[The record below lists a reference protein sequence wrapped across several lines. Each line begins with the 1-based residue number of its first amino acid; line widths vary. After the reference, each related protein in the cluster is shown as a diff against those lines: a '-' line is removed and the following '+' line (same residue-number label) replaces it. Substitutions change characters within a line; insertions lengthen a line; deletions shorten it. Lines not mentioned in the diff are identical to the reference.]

1 MSKLNAGQS
10 KAVSYTSGP
19 LLILAGPG
27 SGKTLTITQKVLQLI
42 KDGISPDRILALT
55 FSEKAAGEMQDRIEK
70 HIGVGTGITVST
82 FHSFCNDLI
91 REFSLDLGINR
102 GTRLISK
109 EHSHVW
115 GIKNIDLFGFD
126 HITLPSNPTALITSL
141 LEGVSQFHDHLIL
154 PEDLETYV
162 STSLTSG
169 ATLTDDEKDQLLK
182 LGDLAKFYYHYQQ
195 YKWDN
200 NFIDYDDMIHL
211 ACDLLESN
219 HFVRN
224 KVGSRYDHILVDEF
238 QDTNYAQLHLIHLMA
253 EGGNLT
259 CVADDDQCI
268 YRFRGAYL
276 SNINQ
281 LKTFYPSLEKVTLD
295 VNYRSTEQI
304 VNISQQ
310 LIEIN
315 PEREQKNLV
324 SGNGAGELIK
334 VVKAPDDESEAEWV
348 AGEVKRLVEKEGI
361 EPRDIYILTRKRDD
375 GRKFSE
381 ALRLQ
386 MIPTEDV
393 GRLQLTYFPIV
404 QEALAYMRIVSD
416 PFNNGIS
423 FAKVFSREGV
433 KEHNL
438 QKVNIMA
445 RKLVRNNGAQGDG
458 IYTVLL
464 NHLDDIDIDQ
474 RDLVAS
480 VIDRMQELI
489 DHKKNHLPSDTLKH
503 LLMEKTDLY
512 RSVLQEDTRIS
523 RKNIEVLNALVR
535 MVEDLELIGGGSE
548 FEEVMEHMVLV
559 FDMDI
564 ENGEAGNE
572 NTVKI
577 MTIHQSKGKE
587 AKAVFVCDMAARH
600 LPLQHQ
606 KKTFTVPLKIT
617 KGVQRGV
624 EEKVLHLEEERRLAY
639 VAMTRAKEKLYL
651 VFPEKYL
658 ENSNASKP
666 SQFLNDIDHTQ
677 NPLVELIEANTALQQ
692 FGLTANSP
700 LKLKMDEYEAKV
712 SMYARQGQLK
722 QALESLL
729 VLAQL
734 RELEQSGDPANFD
747 MQRFLQVT
755 LKDPA
760 ELQDLID
767 DRLPA
772 LVDPGMRFSASKI
785 KEYIDCPL
793 KFKYNNILHI
803 PTPHKTHLQVGTG
816 IHAVYEEMARQK
828 MQGNTPLI
836 SDAVKMLAD
845 TWDGSVFPSATQEK
859 QERSKMEKMLE
870 FWFRFEK
877 TNPNE
882 TIAIEERFDLSIN
895 GSPFTGF
902 IDRLDRTPTGDHIVI
917 DYKTNKTPY
926 TKNELK
932 EDVQIAL
939 YCLAVKE
946 KYGKLPVKAGHMYV
960 HPNVSK
966 LNLID
971 IEATNVDAV
980 LEKVKE
986 AVEGILDEDFELKV
1000 QPNCYFCDYKGI
1012 CEWL

>member
-1 MSKLNAGQS
+1 
-10 KAVSYTSGP
+10 
-19 LLILAGPG
+19 
-27 SGKTLTITQKVLQLI
+27 
-42 KDGISPDRILALT
+42 
-55 FSEKAAGEMQDRIEK
+55 MQDRIEK
-70 HIGVGTGITVST
+70 DIGVGTGITVST

-102 GTRLISK
+102 ETRLISK

-115 GIKNIDLFGFD
+115 GIKNIDRFGFD
-126 HITLPSNPTALITSL
+126 HITIPSKPTDLITSL

-154 PEDLETYV
+154 PEELETYV

-169 ATLTDDEKDQLLK
+169 ATLTDDETDQLLK
-182 LGDLAKFYYHYQQ
+182 LRDLAKFYYHYQQ

-211 ACDLLESN
+211 ACDLLEN
-219 HFVRN
+219 NDFVRK

-281 LKTFYPSLEKVTLD
+281 LQTFYPSLEKVTLD

-304 VNISQQ
+304 VDLSQQ
-310 LIEIN
+310 LIEVN
-315 PEREQKNLV
+315 PQREQKNLI
-324 SGNGAGELIK
+324 SNNGAGKLVK
-334 VVKAPDDESEAEWV
+334 VVKAPDDDSEAEWV
-348 AGEVKRLVEKEGI
+348 AIEAKRLVDEECI

-386 MIPTEDV
+386 MIPVEDV
-393 GRLQLTYFPIV
+393 GRLHLTYFPIV

-438 QKVNIMA
+438 QKVNTMA

-480 VIDRMQELI
+480 VIDRMQELL
-489 DHKKNHLPSDTLKH
+489 DHKKNHRPSDTLKH

-512 RSVLQEDTRIS
+512 RSALQEDTRIS

-535 MVEDLELIGGGSE
+535 MVEDLEMISGGSE
-548 FEEVMEHMVLV
+548 FEEVMEHMALV
-559 FDMDI
+559 FDMDL
-564 ENGEAGNE
+564 EDGEAGEE
-572 NTVKI
+572 NTVKV

-587 AKAVFVCDMAARH
+587 ARAVFVCDMAARH

-606 KKTFTVPLKIT
+606 KKIFTVPLQIA
-617 KGVQRGV
+617 KGVQRDA

-639 VAMTRAKEKLYL
+639 VAMTRAKEHLYL

-677 NPLVELIEANTALQQ
+677 NTLVEMIEANVAAQRS
-692 FGLTANSP
+692 GLIANSP
-700 LKLKMDEYEAKV
+700 LQLKINEYEAIV

-734 RELEQSGDPANFD
+734 RELEQSGDAANFD
-747 MQRFLQVT
+747 MPRFLQVT
-755 LKDPA
+755 LKDPT

-772 LVDPGMRFSASKI
+772 LVDPAMRFSASKI

-793 KFKYNNILHI
+793 KFKYNNILQI
-803 PTPHKTHLQVGTG
+803 PTPQKTHLQVGTG
-816 IHAVYEEMARQK
+816 IHAIYEEMARQQ
-828 MQGNTPLI
+828 MQGKTPVLV
-836 SDAVKMLAD
+836 DATKMLDD
-845 TWDGSVFPSATQEK
+845 TWDGSVFESATQEK

-870 FWFRFEK
+870 FWFQFEK

-882 TIAIEERFDLSIN
+882 TIAIEERFDLSIK

-902 IDRLDRTPTGDHIVI
+902 IDRLDRTPTADYIVI

-960 HPNVSK
+960 HPNVAK

-980 LEKVKE
+980 IEKVKV

-1012 CEWL
+1012 CEWV